1 MRRKANP
8 PRRRRRT
15 RRGMRLFN
23 MAVPPVRDLVAA
35 SGGMV
40 LSKTAPAFL
49 QRFIPLPMTGIAGLA
64 TRAAVSLLA
73 GSLASRFAGRRTGE
87 MVTFGGMLAVADDA
101 LSMFVYPQLFGMA
114 PTTGADGRLPARRR
128 RRRQHGGAIPF
139 AGRERA
145 HDGLEHRDGIATRRQ
160 RTPVTNRRGAPH
172 V

>member
-1 MRRKANP
+1 
-8 PRRRRRT
+8 
-15 RRGMRLFN
+15 MRLFN

-114 PTTGADGRLPARRR
+114 PTTGAYIDTAPMGAYLPA
-128 RRRQHGGAIPF
+128 GVGAGNTVGQYLSPG
-139 AGRERA
+139 ASVPTMGSS
-145 HDGLEHRDGIATRRQ
+145 IATASRLDASERL
-160 RTPVTNRRGAPH
+160 
-172 V
+172 